1 LRYLFL
7 IFFFVYLYV
16 RNKYVNQPTN
26 FKVFF
31 ILGIVFILMGIAMKF
46 YVFTIMGLIFMIIG
60 LANKK
65 KWREFE
71 GK

>member
-1 LRYLFL
+1 MLEINML
-7 IFFFVYLYV
+7 INQQILKSFF
-16 RNKYVNQPTN
+16 
-26 FKVFF
+26 
-31 ILGIVFILMGIAMKF
+31 LGIVFILMGIAMKF
-46 YVFTIMGLIFMIIG
+46 YVFTIMGLVFMIIG

>member
-1 LRYLFL
+1 
-7 IFFFVYLYV
+7 
-16 RNKYVNQPTN
+16 
-26 FKVFF
+26 
-31 ILGIVFILMGIAMKF
+31 MGIAMKF

>member
-1 LRYLFL
+1 MLEINML
-7 IFFFVYLYV
+7 INQQILKSFF
-16 RNKYVNQPTN
+16 
-26 FKVFF
+26 
-31 ILGIVFILMGIAMKF
+31 LGIVFILMGIAMKF